1 MPQYDTDKTFNAL
14 AIRDTALKTSTSS
27 DHKQFTP
34 KTIAVCNKLNQQVT
48 FQLQGSFDNSF
59 AEVFNIG
66 ATFNVAANTN
76 GWQNASVYFPY
87 LRLTA
92 QCSTAP
98 TTGTLTVFVI
108 GVG

>member
-14 AIRDTALKTSTSS
+14 AIRDTALKTSTAS

-48 FQLQGSFDNSF
+48 FQLQGSFDSSF

-66 ATFNVAANTN
+66 ATFDVAANVN
-76 GWQNASVYFPY
+76 SWQNASVYFPY

-98 TTGTLTVFVI
+98 TTGTLTVFFLKVE
-108 GVG
+108 